1 MPQIYKPHTTSV
13 TVLGETYT
21 ADENGI
27 IDIPD
32 DKFSPT
38 VFSQGFVS
46 AIGRINQLARE
57 ASTVT
62 HDVELPEPVQV
73 IAEPAVIK
81 ATTPVSE
88 PLPIATPIPPKK
100 SIGDSSNV

>member
-1 MPQIYKPHTTSV
+1 MPQIYKPNATSV

-32 DKFSPT
+32 DKFSPA

-57 ASTVT
+57 ASTADLT
-62 HDVELPEPVQV
+62 QPEPVQV
-73 IAEPAVIK
+73 IAEPAK
-81 ATTPVSE
+81 AAVPTITE
-88 PLPIATPIPPKK
+88 PLPIATPIPSKK
-100 SIGDSSNV
+100 SIGDNPNV

>member
-1 MPQIYKPHTTSV
+1 MPQIYKPNTASV
-13 TVLGETYT
+13 TVLGEAYT

-57 ASTVT
+57 AAVADTANQQTKPVI
-62 HDVELPEPVQV
+62 VEESIAPPPET
-73 IAEPAVIK
+73 K
-81 ATTPVSE
+81 AT
-88 PLPIATPIPPKK
+88 LPINAKK
-100 SIGDSSNV
+100 LTGDTNNV